1 MKTSEDRI
9 DLQFLKDLIDAE
21 CSYRLSDDVMWRFIG
36 LMKREEVKKGCSII
50 EEGRVNPDIYVVAE
64 GVFCYNYLNGTDERC
79 CAFALPGTM
88 MWSAYSYYA
97 GESAVYS
104 YQACCDSVVYR
115 CRKYDFDELTRSNHD
130 FAQWVLCY
138 SQCQLYHFEK
148 KNTLINGNAFERLQ
162 ALWRNRPEI
171 LDKVSK
177 KSIASYLGITQQYLS
192 VLLKKLG

>member
-1 MKTSEDRI
+1 
-9 DLQFLKDLIDAE
+9 
-21 CSYRLSDDVMWRFIG
+21 
-36 LMKREEVKKGCSII
+36 
-50 EEGRVNPDIYVVAE
+50 
-64 GVFCYNYLNGTDERC
+64 
-79 CAFALPGTM
+79 M